1 MPAIFS
7 PVVISRSKC
16 LRLVKVQC
24 IVQVAHVISPS
35 ESGVF
40 DIWTRLPTFRCGIRK
55 LGQVL
60 FFAKT
65 SGIVTGDK
73 EKNWPIAERRVLGND
88 PRSPCKS

>member
-16 LRLVKVQC
+16 LRLVKVQS
-24 IVQVAHVISPS
+24 IVQVAHSL
-35 ESGVF
+35 GVF
-40 DIWTRLPTFRCGIRK
+40 EIWTRLSTFRCDIRK
-55 LGQVL
+55 RGQL
-60 FFAKT
+60 FFFFFAKT

-73 EKNWPIAERRVLGND
+73 EKNWPIADRCIPSNH